1 MEITEEALV
10 RDFAR
15 ATLVLQCLRDLGVRV
30 SIDDFCTKYSS
41 LVQLKRLPVDE
52 LKIDRSFVMELPQD
66 RDDAAIVRSTLDL
79 AHRLGLEVVAEGVES
94 AAALDWLAAHG
105 CERAQGFYMSRPMP
119 AEAFGAW
126 VRRYAGNGQAT
137 RQVTQAEA
145 V

>member
-1 MEITEEALV
+1 LV

-30 SIDDFCTKYSS
+30 SIDDFGTKYSS

-105 CERAQGFYMSRPMP
+105 CERAQGFYISRPMP
-119 AEAFGAW
+119 AESFGAW